1 MKRILMIAA
10 LAGALAACT
19 GGGESNNAVTDE
31 EAAGLN
37 NAADMLDAS
46 PDSLV
51 ANSEAPLGNGEEPAM
66 SDTATNQ
73 GATTPA
79 DNGASGY

>member
-1 MKRILMIAA
+1 MKRILTMAI
-10 LAGALAACT
+10 LAGSLAACT
-19 GGGESNNAVTDE
+19 GGNDANNAVTAE

-51 ANSEAPLGNGEEPAM
+51 ANSEAPLGNGEEPTT

-73 GATTPA
+73 GATSPA
-79 DNGASGY
+79 NNGASGY

>member
-1 MKRILMIAA
+1 MKRILIAA
-10 LAGALAACT
+10 VLVGALAACT
-19 GGGESNNAVTDE
+19 GDESNNAVTPE

-51 ANSEAPLGNGEEPAM
+51 ADSEAPLGNGEEPAM

-73 GATTPA
+73 GATAPA
-79 DNGASGY
+79 ENGASGY